1 MRRFPA
7 RWTRTCFTT
16 TALDLTKSNPQSLNT
31 LVALG
36 QMFMAAPT
44 SLANVDRSNT
54 YTMRMSALVF
64 SLNIGS
70 WALPLFLRQ
79 IRLASWQLTST
90 R

>member
-1 MRRFPA
+1 MRRLRP
-7 RWTRTCFTT
+7 RRTRTCFTT

-36 QMFMAAPT
+36 HMFMAAPT

-54 YTMRMSALVF
+54 YTIRVSALHL
-64 SLNIGS
+64 SLSIVPR
-70 WALPLFLRQ
+70 ALTHSPCQ
-79 IRLASWQLTST
+79 NRLALWQLTST